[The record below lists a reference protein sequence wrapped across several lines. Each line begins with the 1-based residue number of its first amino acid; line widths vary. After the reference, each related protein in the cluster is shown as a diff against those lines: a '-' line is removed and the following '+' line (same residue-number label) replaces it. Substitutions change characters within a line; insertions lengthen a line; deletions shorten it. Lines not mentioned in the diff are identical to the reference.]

1 MTRHS
6 SSVFGLSAALLVATL
21 GACSAPD
28 EHAPPIPPGPDQGA
42 LVEPD
47 RAPASYQIAP
57 EDKAIGGTATYVVRD
72 KDTLLDVARDYDLG
86 YTQLMTANRGMDPW
100 VPPPGK
106 TVTLPERYLLPDVPR
121 KGIVV
126 NLVQHR
132 LFYFPDDH
140 TVETYPIGVGVE
152 DRTTPLGLTRITKK
166 EVHPVWHVPK
176 SIRAENPDLPA
187 NVPPGPDNPLGDYAM
202 QMGGSSFLIHGT
214 NKPYGVG
221 RNVSHGCIHLY
232 PEDIEKLYPRIKIG
246 TPVRI
251 IDQEVLTAWIGG
263 DLYIAVY
270 PNKEQ
275 AEAID
280 VNMPVSNDPPPH
292 LKDQVKKAAAGHKG
306 VQINWAEVEQAGRER
321 TGIPVR
327 VSVAS
332 TSVADTGMAPSG
344 TR

>member
-1 MTRHS
+1 MRRITPAS
-6 SSVFGLSAALLVATL
+6 GLSAVVIFALL
-21 GACSAPD
+21 GACTNS
-28 EHAPPIPPGPDQGA
+28 EQHAPPSPPGPEQGA

-47 RAPASYQIAP
+47 RAPSSYQIAP
-57 EDKAIGGTATYVVRD
+57 GDTAIGGMATYIVRD

-86 YTQLMTANRGMDPW
+86 YTQLITANRGMDPW

-106 TVTLPERYLLPDVPR
+106 TVTLPARYLLPDGPR
-121 KGIVV
+121 KGIVI

-132 LFYFPDDH
+132 LYYFPDEH

-152 DRTTPLGLTRITKK
+152 DHNTPLGTSKITKK

-176 SIRAENPDLPA
+176 SIRAEDKDLPA

-221 RNVSHGCIHLY
+221 RNVSHGCVHMY
-232 PEDIEKLYPRIKIG
+232 PEDIEKLYPRVKIG

-251 IDQEVLTAWIGG
+251 IDQEVMTAWIGN
-263 DLYIAVY
+263 DLYLAVY
-270 PNKEQ
+270 PNKNQ
-275 AEAID
+275 AEALD
-280 VNMPVSNDPPPH
+280 VNMAVKDELPQH
-292 LKDQVKKAAAGHKG
+292 LKEQVQKAMAGRKG
-306 VQINWAEVEQAGRER
+306 QVNWAEVEQAGRER
-321 TGIPVR
+321 SGVPVR
-327 VSVAS
+327 ISSGAEMAAATTASPRSV
-332 TSVADTGMAPSG
+332 

>member
-1 MTRHS
+1 MTHKPPA
-6 SSVFGLSAALLVATL
+6 FGLSAASALTVLLLA
-21 GACSAPD
+21 ACAES
-28 EHAPPIPPGPDQGA
+28 EQHAPPLPPAAEQGA

-47 RAPASYQIAP
+47 RAPSSFKIAP
-57 EDKAIGGTATYVVRD
+57 GDKAIGGMATYIVRD

-100 VPPPGK
+100 VPGPGQ

-132 LFYFPDDH
+132 LYYFPDEN

-152 DRTTPLGLTRITKK
+152 DHNTPLGPTRITRK

-176 SIRAENPDLPA
+176 SIRAEDPDLPA

-202 QMGGSSFLIHGT
+202 QMGSSSFLIHGT

-221 RNVSHGCIHLY
+221 RNVSHGCIHMY
-232 PEDIEKLYPRIKIG
+232 PEDIEKLYPRIKVG

-251 IDQEVLTAWIGG
+251 IDQEVMTAWIGD
-263 DLYIAVY
+263 DLYLAVY
-270 PNKEQ
+270 PNKTQ
-275 AEAID
+275 AEALD
-280 VNMPVSNDPPPH
+280 VSMPVKDEMPAH
-292 LKDQVKKAAAGHKG
+292 LKEQVTKAAAAHK
-306 VQINWAEVEQAGRER
+306 VRINWHEVEQAGRER

-327 VSVAS
+327 ISSGAE
-332 TSVADTGMAPSG
+332 MAAAAPVKSG